1 VKIIAALGVAVA
13 TAAAVIAVLL
23 AQDLRAWPGAIGHGK
38 AANVS
43 IPFHAAERILG
54 VHDQLELRLA
64 LVDVRRVAK
73 RQVHLEDAL
82 DVQGER
88 AAVEN
93 RLATLAGSA
102 DTRVASQAE
111 DVIGVLAFGDLA
123 RGGFQGRPQ
132 AETALGAFQNAVR
145 LDPTNAA
152 ARWNL
157 EVVLRL
163 LVAHGV
169 RTGPGQGSG
178 ASTGRHGA
186 SGGAPGRGF

>member
-132 AETALGAFQNAVR
+132 AATALGAFQNAVR

-163 LVAHGV
+163 LIAHGV
-169 RTGPGQGSG
+169 RTGPGQG
-178 ASTGRHGA
+178 AAARQA
-186 SGGAPGRGF
+186 RR

>member
-1 VKIIAALGVAVA
+1 VKIVAALGVALA

-23 AQDLRAWPGAIGHGK
+23 AQDLRAWPRAIGHDK

-43 IPFHAAERILG
+43 IPFDAAERILG
-54 VHDQLELRLA
+54 VQDQLELRLA
-64 LVDVRRVAK
+64 LVDVRRVA
-73 RQVHLEDAL
+73 RQQLHLEDAL

-102 DTRVASQAE
+102 DRRVASQAE
-111 DVIGVLAFGDLA
+111 DVIGVLSFGDLA

-145 LDPTNAA
+145 LDPANAA

-163 LVAHGV
+163 LIAHGV
-169 RTGPGQGSG
+169 RTGPGQGAG
-178 ASTGRHGA
+178 ASAGRHGA